1 MSNIDFASVKIFVS
15 QAPASNALSV
25 SVSPAN
31 AVISPGQ
38 SATFTATASG
48 GSGNYVYAWFY
59 GGPLYARQEFLGY
72 SCQRVP
78 RSAACSTSALSVNQT
93 VSVSPTQNSI
103 ISVVVYD
110 EATETIDERFVQ
122 VTVNPSLLSVSISPT
137 NAVISPGQ
145 SATFTATASGGSGQ
159 YIYTWEAWKSL
170 ADDETNK
177 ANNCYDTR
185 PLPSACDGIVIGTQS
200 SVTFVPNSVNI
211 GLGYLVF
218 VYDSAT
224 GKTIFK
230 QASIIYST
238 PSNVLSVS
246 VSPANAVISPGQSA
260 TFTATASGGSG
271 NYVYAWFYGSPF
283 DAFLQFETNNC
294 QQVPIPVSCTSN
306 SLSINPIVSVAPT
319 QNSVVS
325 VIVYDTAT
333 GHVAHEAAQVTINP
347 QSFSNYYALNIYYEA
362 ISTNSLNRTIE
373 VLTPE
378 TGLYAPGSIATI
390 SAPMCLQKDCEG
402 YVFSG
407 WKGSGMGNY
416 TGKENASTITMNSNI
431 IEIADYVSH
440 PGTIATSSTTI
451 STTTTVGPNLPSYT
465 VYFKKGWNLFSVPLK
480 YASSIDY
487 SASTCVRSDFTSPLL
502 EYSNGQYSDADT
514 IYGYVGYWVDS
525 GVACSIKFYGPELSG
540 NRTIGIGWNI
550 IGTPESKSGAEGM
563 HISDFSGNCYVLGN
577 PLSYD
582 TNTSTYYNST
592 TVYPGK
598 GYFIYVMSGC
608 EIGSPENLQAPPPP
622 PSPP

>member
-1 MSNIDFASVKIFVS
+1 MKRLLMFSTYALLFVMLANLAMATTTTALSVSVSPANAVISQGQSATFTATASGGSGQYIYLWFNTGRYSDALLPAWGDVLAHCSQLPTISPSCASNAMSTGRTMIFTPTSGTNSTVNATLVVLDAHNMSNIDFASVKIFVS
-15 QAPASNALSV
+15 QAPASNA
-25 SVSPAN
+25 
-31 AVISPGQ
+31 
-38 SATFTATASG
+38 
-48 GSGNYVYAWFY
+48 
-59 GGPLYARQEFLGY
+59 
-72 SCQRVP
+72 
-78 RSAACSTSALSVNQT
+78 
-93 VSVSPTQNSI
+93 
-103 ISVVVYD
+103 
-110 EATETIDERFVQ
+110 
-122 VTVNPSLLSVSISPT
+122 
-137 NAVISPGQ
+137 
-145 SATFTATASGGSGQ
+145 
-159 YIYTWEAWKSL
+159 
-170 ADDETNK
+170 
-177 ANNCYDTR
+177 
-185 PLPSACDGIVIGTQS
+185 
-200 SVTFVPNSVNI
+200 
-211 GLGYLVF
+211 
-218 VYDSAT
+218 
-224 GKTIFK
+224 
-230 QASIIYST
+230 
-238 PSNVLSVS
+238 LSVS